1 MESRRS
7 TRKVKVEPSF
17 ELVDVKLEPDDLLNS
32 TKTEEITAGASK
44 RKYVRSRAIQ
54 VKPEDLDGLAGT
66 NMDASMVPGENEP
79 IDLVYGETIVPQCR
93 FCLRRVSR
101 PNLKIILARHKPKTL
116 AAFKIKIFP
125 GDAYPLACCN
135 CLNLLDIILGF
146 KEAVLKA
153 KKLLIGDRTFLE
165 SDGWD
170 DSECM
175 DAIAKCRTV
184 VEQHKKQID
193 STYEEFLKRRVAG
206 TLKEEKEIDNANEGL
221 QAAGLQDD
229 SAQVLSA
236 VSVLVEQSTC
246 LDSSISET
254 VQEEP
259 LANSLEENDE
269 QEDSADAG
277 DESDFLPPTDSE
289 DEEFEEAIKKSKKSK
304 KVKKTR
310 ASRETASNRSSNKEQ
325 EPRQE
330 LCDLCGERVCSQAA
344 ESHKNRHLG
353 IKPYTCPS
361 EGCEL
366 TFYSR
371 FNQLQHVK
379 RIHAE
384 SGVPSHKC
392 DICGRNIRGAL
403 NVLNW
408 HKRKHDQTKK
418 HVCQFCGKGFTL
430 RQYLKQHVT
439 VVHTEV
445 FPHACSYC
453 GKKFK
458 LKWSM
463 LAHEKNVHEKKYQA
477 ASAQE
482 QQVSDCGIQQEPSY
496 DYVTNL

>member
-1 MESRRS
+1 MDSRRS
-7 TRKVKVEPSF
+7 SRKVKIEPSF
-17 ELVDVKLEPDDLLNS
+17 ELVDIKEEPDNLID
-32 TKTEEITAGASK
+32 TELTLETNLETR
-44 RKYVRSRAIQ
+44 RKYVRSRAVQ
-54 VKPEDLDGLAGT
+54 VKPEDVDGVDNTRL
-66 NMDASMVPGENEP
+66 NVPIVSGENEP
-79 IDLVYGETIVPQCR
+79 IGTVYGETIVPQCR

-101 PNLKIILARHKPKTL
+101 TNLKIILAKHKPKTL
-116 AAFKIKIFP
+116 AAFKIKVFP

-135 CLNLLDIILGF
+135 CLNLLDIMLDF

-153 KKLLIGDRTFLE
+153 KNLLLGDRTYLE

-170 DSECM
+170 NSECI
-175 DAIAKCRTV
+175 DAIAKCRSV
-184 VEQHKKQID
+184 VEQHKNQID
-193 STYEEFLKRRVAG
+193 LTYAEYLKRR
-206 TLKEEKEIDNANEGL
+206 ESDNVKPELPKNDGVL
-221 QAAGLQDD
+221 Q
-229 SAQVLSA
+229 VISA
-236 VSVLVEQSTC
+236 VSVLEEQSTSVV
-246 LDSSISET
+246 SSLVEPVNERILAVATE
-254 VQEEP
+254 VKNVDEEECKQQP
-259 LANSLEENDE
+259 SDVGE
-269 QEDSADAG
+269 G
-277 DESDFLPPTDSE
+277 SDFSPPSDLE
-289 DEEFEEAIKKSKKSK
+289 DGDFEEVY
-304 KVKKTR
+304 VKPETSRRSRKNR
-310 ASRETASNRSSNKEQ
+310 SSRESASNRTNKEQ

-353 IKPYTCPS
+353 IKPYSCPS

-384 SGVPSHKC
+384 NGVPSHKC
-392 DICGRNIRGAL
+392 DICGRIIRGAL

-463 LAHEKNVHEKKYQA
+463 LAHEKNVHEKKYQI
-477 ASAQE
+477 ASAQ
-482 QQVSDCGIQQEPSY
+482 QQDPSDCSMQQEPGNSY
-496 DYVTNL
+496 VAKL